1 MYKPVFCICQ
11 DIGQT
16 AAIVNNLKMAGFSN
30 NEISLVFP
38 DNTTLPGL
46 QQNSDEN
53 ADSAEEDSLDLE
65 WLSGIDSLDIPG
77 VGRFIAAGPIMV
89 ELSRTPQKD
98 QADDLI
104 GALVGVGI
112 PAHHAEHYQ
121 EKIKAGR
128 TLIAVNTATVE
139 TRDTANTIFQQAEA
153 EDISS
158 SEEVS
163 VIV

>member
-16 AAIVNNLKMAGFSN
+16 AAIVNNLKTAGFSN

-38 DNTTLPGL
+38 ENSSLPDL
-46 QQNSDEN
+46 QQTSYEN
-53 ADSAEEDSLDLE
+53 TDSTEEHNRDLE

-89 ELSRTPQKD
+89 ELSRIPQTD
-98 QADDLI
+98 QVNDLI
-104 GALVGVGI
+104 AALVGVGI
-112 PAHHAEHYQ
+112 PIHHAEHYQ
-121 EKIKAGR
+121 EKIKAGS

-139 TRDTANTIFQQAEA
+139 NRDTANTIFQQAEA